1 MTTPAVAGGPID
13 RFFKITERGST
24 LAREIRGGFV
34 TFFAMAYIIVL
45 NPLIIGTV
53 RDDGGHGQVLGGG
66 SDPHLAKVAAA
77 TSLVAGV
84 MTILMGVFAN
94 FPMAI
99 ATGLGLNAFVTFS
112 IAALPGMTWA
122 DAMGLVVLEGIVM
135 LVLVLSGFRVAA
147 FKALPPPMKTAISV
161 GIGLFITFVAFVDSG
176 FIRAGV
182 GTPVQLGVD
191 GELNGWP
198 LLVFCVGLILV
209 IALYV
214 RKLKGAILIAI
225 LATTVLAVIVEAI
238 GRQGAL
244 TDKNPTGWGLNVPKV
259 PSDWIA
265 APDFGLVGHISLFGS
280 FGKIS
285 VITALLLIFSLV
297 LADFFDTMGTMVAI
311 GSKADLLDEEGT
323 PEGAQ
328 TILVVDSMAAAA
340 GGLASVSSNTGYIE
354 SSAGVSEGA
363 RTGFAA
369 IVTGV
374 LFLLSTFLSPIVA
387 VVPYEAATPALVLV
401 GFLMMQQVGG
411 IDWHDWD
418 IAIPAFLTIVL
429 MPFSYSITVGIG
441 AGCIAFV
448 VVKVARSRAKQVPP
462 LMWLIA
468 GLFVVYF
475 AIAPVQDILD
485 KIF

>member
-1 MTTPAVAGGPID
+1 MTTPAVAAGSLD

-24 LAREIRGGFV
+24 IAREIRGGFV

-53 RDDGGHGQVLGGG
+53 RDDGGHGHVLGGG
-66 SDPHLAKVAAA
+66 TDPHLAKVAAA

-84 MTILMGVFAN
+84 MTILMGAIAN

-161 GIGLFITFVAFVDSG
+161 GIGLFITFVAFFDSG
-176 FIRAGV
+176 FIRAGA
-182 GTPVQLGVD
+182 GTPVQLGVN

-198 LLVFCVGLILV
+198 LLVFCFGLILV

-225 LATTVLAVIVEAI
+225 LVTTALAVIVEAM

-244 TDKNPTGWGLNVPKV
+244 TDKNPTGWGLNVPKL

-265 APDFGLVGHISLFGS
+265 TPDFGLVGHISLFGS
-280 FGKIS
+280 FSKIS

-311 GSKADLLDEEGT
+311 GSKADLLDKEGT

-328 TILVVDSMAAAA
+328 TILVVDSVAAAA

-363 RTGFAA
+363 RTGFAS

-374 LFLLSTFLSPIVA
+374 LFLLSTFLSPVVA

-448 VVKVARSRAKQVPP
+448 VVKVARSRARQVPP

-468 GLFVVYF
+468 ALFAIYF

-485 KIF
+485 RIF

>member
-1 MTTPAVAGGPID
+1 MTTPPVAAGSID

-24 LAREIRGGFV
+24 VAREIRGGFV

-53 RDDGGHGQVLGGG
+53 RDDAGQGQVLGGG
-66 SDPHLAKVAAA
+66 TDPHLAKVAAA

-84 MTILMGVFAN
+84 MTILMGAIAN

-161 GIGLFITFVAFVDSG
+161 GIGLFITFVAFFDSG
-176 FIRAGV
+176 FIRAGA

-214 RKLKGAILIAI
+214 RRLKGAILIAI

-244 TDKNPTGWGLNVPKV
+244 TDKNPTGWGLNVPKL

-265 APDFGLVGHISLFGS
+265 TPDFGLVGHISLFGS
-280 FGKIS
+280 FSKIS

-328 TILVVDSMAAAA
+328 TILVVDSVAAAA

-374 LFLLSTFLSPIVA
+374 LFLLSTFLSPLVA

-448 VVKVARSRAKQVPP
+448 VVKIARSRAKQVPP

-468 GLFVVYF
+468 ALFVIYF
-475 AIAPVQDILD
+475 AIAPVQDLLD
-485 KIF
+485 RIF